1 VSPALDV
8 RLSKEPFSISKESSY
23 LRGKYSSPFRR
34 FLCSYSV
41 ALLNSYFFDTFL
53 ARIAVRQVED

>member
-23 LRGKYSSPFRR
+23 LSGKYSSPFRR
-34 FLCSYSV
+34 FLYSYSV
-41 ALLNSYFFDTFL
+41 ALLELYLSDTFL
-53 ARIAVRQVED
+53 ARIAVRQVKD